1 MVIEDII
8 ANTSIGVIALYIVY
22 RLVMRLIDKL
32 DVIARR
38 LNDLHDEIDKL
49 RFVVEQLLVEYRRYI
64 SYERK

>member
-8 ANTSIGVIALYIVY
+8 ANTSIGVIALYIIY
-22 RLVMRLIDKL
+22 KLVMRLIDKL

-49 RFVVEQLLVEYRRYI
+49 RFVIEQLLVEYRRYI

>member
-1 MVIEDII
+1 MLEDII

>member
-1 MVIEDII
+1 MMLEDII